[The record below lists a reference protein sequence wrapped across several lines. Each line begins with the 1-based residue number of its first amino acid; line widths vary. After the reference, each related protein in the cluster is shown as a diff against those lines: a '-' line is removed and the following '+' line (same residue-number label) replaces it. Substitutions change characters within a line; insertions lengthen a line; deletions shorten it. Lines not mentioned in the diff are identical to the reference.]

1 MNSNR
6 QPTLAI
12 IGSIAGSILVS
23 TIAIATV
30 IVLQHGSMRSD
41 MRDQHAALRS
51 DMRDQHTALR
61 SDTGELRSD
70 IGELRSDVGELRERV
85 ARIEV
90 IVERSASD
98 GAEPAVQ

>member
-6 QPTLAI
+6 QPTPAI

-51 DMRDQHTALR
+51 DIGELR
-61 SDTGELRSD
+61 SDIGELRSD